1 MSQTGHQALAE
12 AVRRLAAAGA
22 PDAAGDALAL
32 LAFALGVPRHS
43 VRGELSQSL
52 PAPAQAAFAAA
63 IEARALRQPVSQIL
77 GWREFWKH
85 RFRVTQDTLD
95 PRPETETLV
104 AAALELPWDTL
115 LDLGTGTGA
124 ILLSL
129 LAERPHARGLGVDMS
144 QAALE
149 VAQDNARALGIAADF
164 RRSDWFSAVEGRFGL
179 ILSNPP
185 YIALDEMAALS
196 PEVREWEPRL
206 ALTDGGDGLGAYR
219 AIVAGAGVHLLPQG
233 WLAVEI
239 GPTQGAAVAGLMAAA
254 GFRRIALRPDLD
266 GRDRVVMGQFIP

>member
-43 VRGELSQSL
+43 VRGELSQPLS
-52 PAPAQAAFAAA
+52 APARAAFAAA
-63 IEARALRQPVSQIL
+63 IEARAARQPVSQIL
-77 GWREFWKH
+77 GGREFWKH

-149 VAQDNARALGIAADF
+149 VAQDNARALGITTDF

-196 PEVREWEPRL
+196 PEVRDWEPRE
-206 ALTDGGDGLGAYR
+206 ALTDEGDGLGAYR
-219 AIVAGAGVHLLPQG
+219 AIVAGAGAHLLPQG

-239 GPTQGAAVAGLMAAA
+239 GPTQGPAVAGLMAAA

>member
-43 VRGELSQSL
+43 VRGELSQPLS
-52 PAPAQAAFAAA
+52 APARAAFAAA
-63 IEARALRQPVSQIL
+63 IEARAARQPVSQIL

-149 VAQDNARALGIAADF
+149 VAQDNARALGITTDF

-196 PEVREWEPRL
+196 PEVRDWEPRE
-206 ALTDGGDGLGAYR
+206 ALTDEGDGLGAYR
-219 AIVAGAGVHLLPQG
+219 AIVAGAGAHLLPQG

-239 GPTQGAAVAGLMAAA
+239 GPTQGPAVAGLMAAA

>member
-43 VRGELSQSL
+43 VRGELSQPLS
-52 PAPAQAAFAAA
+52 APARAAFAAA
-63 IEARALRQPVSQIL
+63 IEARAARQPVSQIL

-149 VAQDNARALGIAADF
+149 VAQDNARALGITADF

-206 ALTDGGDGLGAYR
+206 ALTDEGDGLGAYR
-219 AIVAGAGVHLLPQG
+219 TIVAGAGAHLLPQG

-239 GPTQGAAVAGLMAAA
+239 GPTQSAAVAGLMAAA